1 MPLSEQ
7 ERKESIEN
15 AKAMLDAFDNGDDDA
30 FYAAAREM
38 KAPAD
43 ALMACKKVNGADWIK
58 EMGLDTSRADQEYG
72 KDWLNK

>member
-1 MPLSEQ
+1 MMMLSMQQHE
-7 ERKESIEN
+7 K
-15 AKAMLDAFDNGDDDA
+15 
-30 FYAAAREM
+30 M

-43 ALMACKKVNGADWIK
+43 ALMACKKVNGADWIR

>member
-1 MPLSEQ
+1 MVMH
-7 ERKESIEN
+7 
-15 AKAMLDAFDNGDDDA
+15 ADHAGDDDA
-30 FYAAAREM
+30 ILCSIAREM

-43 ALMACKKVNGADWIK
+43 ALMACKKVNGADWIR

>member
-7 ERKESIEN
+7 ERKEQLSIIQAGMDADHADNDKLFYEN
-15 AKAMLDAFDNGDDDA
+15 LKK
-30 FYAAAREM
+30 M

-43 ALMACKKVNGADWIK
+43 ALMACKKVNGADWIR